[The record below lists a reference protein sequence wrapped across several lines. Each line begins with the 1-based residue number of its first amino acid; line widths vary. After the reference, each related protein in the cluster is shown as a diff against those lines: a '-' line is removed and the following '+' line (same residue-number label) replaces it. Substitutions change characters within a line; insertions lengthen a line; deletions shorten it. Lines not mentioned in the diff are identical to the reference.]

1 MTNLETYFK
10 NSQDIGPYIEQMQ
23 DNKDNLVSIYDS
35 FKLPE
40 DDERLQ
46 KLIGQRSGV
55 VRAQDLEVSGV
66 FCRAAWPEDDA
77 DVA

>member
-1 MTNLETYFK
+1 
-10 NSQDIGPYIEQMQ
+10 MQ

-46 KLIGQRSGV
+46 KLKSSNYSKVLVIT
-55 VRAQDLEVSGV
+55 
-66 FCRAAWPEDDA
+66 EDWCGDA
-77 DVA
+77 MMNLQYLNILLKP